1 MKKNKLSIY
10 MQEHDKIKKVIDSNT
25 IHKNKIKVK
34 KLNSNNYQN
43 CNFYKPISKILSF
56 ESEK

>member
-1 MKKNKLSIY
+1 